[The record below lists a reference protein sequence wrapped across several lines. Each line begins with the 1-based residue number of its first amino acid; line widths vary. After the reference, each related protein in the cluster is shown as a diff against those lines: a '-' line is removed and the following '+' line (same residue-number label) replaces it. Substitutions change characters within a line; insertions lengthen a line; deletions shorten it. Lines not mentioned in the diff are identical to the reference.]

1 MMDIL
6 NLVGS
11 AFAGGVSSVMLL
23 YRLFPSKSEFEKL
36 SAQVDSMKKEYVT
49 EEKLQLILT
58 NIKYQLET
66 IVSSL
71 SELKEKNGGQKGV

>member
-1 MMDIL
+1 
-6 NLVGS
+6 
-11 AFAGGVSSVMLL
+11 MLL

-71 SELKEKNGGQKGV
+71 SEIKEKHGGQTRS